1 MAPSGALRAAPRN
14 ALESREHPRLRA
26 GSLSNAET
34 ETRPLHGAPGT
45 VCPKA
50 ASAARGGRTWGA
62 EGVAP
67 AVSEAERR
75 REGSAGTERVCRGGW
90 GNGGRGS
97 DSRCIWQEFYLELRE
112 LYPSQHLQSSSNNEN
127 DTKMVFLKEFE
138 RHLAQPSRDTSRPL
152 YCCRLILSNGWPFSK
167 TKVTWLKHVL
177 AI

>member
-75 REGSAGTERVCRGGW
+75 REGSAGIERARAEADGETEVGRVTRDAF
-90 GNGGRGS
+90 GR
-97 DSRCIWQEFYLELRE
+97 
-112 LYPSQHLQSSSNNEN
+112 SS
-127 DTKMVFLKEFE
+127 T
-138 RHLAQPSRDTSRPL
+138 
-152 YCCRLILSNGWPFSK
+152 
-167 TKVTWLKHVL
+167 
-177 AI
+177 

>member
-1 MAPSGALRAAPRN
+1 MAPRN

-34 ETRPLHGAPGT
+34 ETRLLHGAPGT

-75 REGSAGTERVCRGGW
+75 REGSSGPERARAEADGET
-90 GNGGRGS
+90 GRES

-112 LYPSQHLQSSSNNEN
+112 LYPSQHF
-127 DTKMVFLKEFE
+127 TEFIE
-138 RHLAQPSRDTSRPL
+138 
-152 YCCRLILSNGWPFSK
+152 
-167 TKVTWLKHVL
+167 
-177 AI
+177 